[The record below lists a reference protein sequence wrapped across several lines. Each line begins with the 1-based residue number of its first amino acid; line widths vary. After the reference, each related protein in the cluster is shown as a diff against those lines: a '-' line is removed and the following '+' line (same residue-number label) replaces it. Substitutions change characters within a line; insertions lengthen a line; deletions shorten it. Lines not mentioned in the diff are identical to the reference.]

1 MEAVMRIETES
12 NNPVTEIESRHSCHV
27 RRRRGVAGRGPLLLI
42 GVGVLVAMVL
52 IAVVWR
58 LDRPGSSSALKRTVD
73 LDRIAVP
80 SVPTAEELARPATDL
95 DRDVMATLRDG
106 ASVQVAGQDGR
117 LAQEYG
123 AVRIDPLPDSWVD
136 MDRPWARLHPSNGR
150 IVEMQAIEGK
160 MRVPDQAIESGRL
173 QGEVLIRIFEPP
185 LDGRSVPL
193 DQRTP
198 SVVIE
203 TEEADYDAVAG
214 EIHSSGEVRVTTSEA
229 SFTGEDLRI
238 LFESDGSRIARL
250 TMERAI
256 EPIIL
261 RPSSSPSA
269 TASPGTSVP
278 RAARAAE
285 VRGDEASNADPGKQE
300 GLNDANAWSTNRDAS
315 EGGVRIDRDRD
326 VETRKDA
333 VDPDA
338 WYRLVLEDQ
347 VLVERVSFDAD
358 GVATRSTVE
367 GDRLVATFAMGEGGL
382 DASFASVPPVP
393 APTMSLSASSLVS
406 VSALTYGP
414 VRTVTQADEPESE
427 IVRVHFSGRLVMIPD
442 PDAAARMQS
451 RTDAEVVIESVA
463 GDGITLADEG
473 NDATGS
479 CARLEYRTQ
488 SERIDLIGDDQNP
501 LIIESPRF
509 ALEGGRFW
517 MVRAN
522 GEGGLVGPG
531 RMRFEDDGAMR
542 VRSAFRSAADLYAR
556 GMKTLL
562 AAGPGAEHVVAFAA
576 LSAIGQDEPP
586 VEANSPRLEIVWEGG
601 VDLDFD
607 DLQADGRLEQARFRG
622 DVQVAGD
629 AFKLGSD
636 SLVVDFAKG
645 GDGEAIERILAVGGA
660 RVDRVGEIG
669 SLQATSIDLALART
683 DDGRTIPTEMVAEG
697 DVEAR
702 DPGQTLWT
710 NRLVVRFRP
719 RADDEDAPTATTGI
733 AGELAGGDVGAVE
746 ITTVNAADGVQVRL
760 EEGARVFADRLEGD
774 GVNRTLQLEGEDV
787 MVLRSNVVADRL
799 RDVQFDDVSRTV
811 RGTGPGRFR
820 YYDKSVVPE
829 SKGRI
834 DRPSPPTRTSLAATW
849 SQSMLYNETANDG
862 GGRLDLEGDVRVRST
877 PDPMT
882 SDRLDARRVSLD
894 LSDEVGG
901 VRPVGERD
909 QGLLGKDGGK
919 TLDRLI
925 ARGDAVLESRT
936 WNSAARRG
944 DPRLFRV
951 SGDHVEYTVS
961 SREALVDGPGEL
973 LVHDPESSSSKAER
987 GTASTAG
994 FGIDGTSRFRWAR
1007 RMTMNREI
1015 DDRYL
1020 VIMEREVEVLHA
1032 GIDPEDTLT
1041 LTADR
1046 LEVTLER
1053 PEERAG
1059 AVAEAPKADPPL
1071 VDGEPSKLAEVAPD
1085 EIEKKDKNELMAAG
1099 VELGGPAELVR
1110 VRGIG
1115 RVFVRTPD
1123 HDIEC
1128 QEFDYNVDTQ
1138 IAMLRA
1144 SPGRVVTV
1152 QSKGAAT
1159 PIRAERVQWDLR
1171 TGRIRILGG
1180 EGGIAR

>member
-1 MEAVMRIETES
+1 MRIQDEM
-12 NNPVTEIESRHSCHV
+12 NQPVSSIESRRV
-27 RRRRGVAGRGPLLLI
+27 RRRRGLAGRGPLFLI
-42 GVGVLVAMVL
+42 GVGVLVALVL
-52 IAVVWR
+52 IVVVWR
-58 LDRPGSSSALKRTVD
+58 LDRSGSTSKLERTVD

-136 MDRPWARLHPSNGR
+136 MDQPWARLHPSNGR

-173 QGEVLIRIFEPP
+173 QGEVRIRIYEPR
-185 LDGRSVPL
+185 LDGKDVPL
-193 DQRTP
+193 DQRQP

-203 TEEADYDAVAG
+203 AEEAEYDAAAG
-214 EIHSSGEVRVTTSEA
+214 EIHSPALVRVSTSEA

-238 LFESDGSRIARL
+238 FFEPDGSRIARL
-250 TMERAI
+250 TVERAI
-256 EPIIL
+256 EPITI
-261 RPSSSPSA
+261 RPSKSSVTTPGGSPS
-269 TASPGTSVP
+269 TPVS
-278 RAARAAE
+278 AAK
-285 VRGDEASNADPGKQE
+285 SADPADPADE
-300 GLNDANAWSTNRDAS
+300 TDAKAWAANRDSGA
-315 EGGVRIDRDRD
+315 GGVRVDRGRDIDED
-326 VETRKDA
+326 EP
-333 VDPDA
+333 VDSDA
-338 WYRLVLEDQ
+338 WYRLVLQDD
-347 VLVERVSFDAD
+347 VLVERLAFDAQ
-358 GVATRSTVE
+358 GIATRSTVE

-382 DASFASVPPVP
+382 DASFAAAAPVP
-393 APTMSLSASSLVS
+393 ASAMPLRASNLISAS
-406 VSALTYGP
+406 ALAHGP
-414 VRTVTQADEPESE
+414 VRERAVDEPDSE
-427 IVRVHFSGRLVMIPD
+427 LVRVHFSGRLVMIPD
-442 PDAAARMQS
+442 PGAATRMQDKA
-451 RTDAEVVIESVA
+451 DAEIVIESDS
-463 GDGITLADEG
+463 GEGIVLADEG
-473 NDATGS
+473 NEATGS

-488 SERIDLIGDDQNP
+488 SERIDLIGDEQHP
-501 LIIESPRF
+501 LVIESPRF

-517 MVRAN
+517 MVRAD
-522 GEGGLVGPG
+522 GEGGLVGAG

-542 VRSAFRSAADLYAR
+542 VRSAFRSAADLYAI

-562 AAGPGAEHVVAFAA
+562 AAGPGAEHAVAYAA
-576 LSAIGQDEPP
+576 VSAVGQDAPP
-586 VEANSPRLEIVWEGG
+586 ADGGSPRLEILWEGG

-607 DLQADGRLEQARFRG
+607 DLQEDGRLEQARFRG
-622 DVQVAGD
+622 DVRVASD
-629 AFKLGSD
+629 DFKLGSD
-636 SLVVDFAKG
+636 ALVVDFAKG
-645 GDGEAIERILAVGGA
+645 GDGEAIERILATGGA

-669 SLQATSIDLALART
+669 SLQATSIDLALTRT
-683 DDGRTIPTEMVAEG
+683 DDGRTTPTAMVAEG
-697 DVEAR
+697 DVEAS

-719 RADDEDAPTATTGI
+719 RAEDESADATNPDV

-746 ITTVNAADGVQVRL
+746 ITTVDAADGVQVRL

-774 GVNRTLQLEGEDV
+774 GVNRTLQLAGDDV
-787 MVLRSNVVADRL
+787 MVLRANVVADHL
-799 RDVQFDDVSRTV
+799 RDVQFDDASRTV

-820 YYDKSVVPE
+820 YYDESVVPE

-834 DRPSPPTRTSLAATW
+834 ERPSPPTRTSLAATW
-849 SQSMLYNETANDG
+849 SQAMLYDEAANQG

-901 VRPVGERD
+901 VRPAGERD
-909 QGLLGKDGGK
+909 EGLLGREGGK

-936 WNSAARRG
+936 WNSSARRG

-951 SGDHVEYTVS
+951 NGDHVEYTVA
-961 SREALVDGPGEL
+961 SREALVDGSGGL
-973 LVHDPESSSSKAER
+973 LVHDPEPSSTKAER
-987 GTASTAG
+987 GPASTAG

-1020 VIMEREVEVLHA
+1020 VIMEQEVEVLHA
-1032 GIDPEDTLT
+1032 GIDPADTLSM
-1041 LTADR
+1041 TADR

-1053 PEERAG
+1053 PEERA
-1059 AVAEAPKADPPL
+1059 AEAEPANASTTDSDEEGGKGGK
-1071 VDGEPSKLAEVAPD
+1071 DG
-1085 EIEKKDKNELMAAG
+1085 KDKTTRTESMAAG

-1123 HDIEC
+1123 HDVEC

-1144 SPGRVVTV
+1144 NPGRVVTV